1 MGWTPTRCAVTSGEY
16 SARSLLTWESEY
28 SLPGSYRKIVHKPT
42 NVSWEH
48 IKYTDPDIPLAQ
60 ADEDRL
66 LGFNIPA
73 KNDPEGKFDALKIS
87 WSLGTS
93 SYATMALREI
103 TRQETSSWHQI
114 GLTAEGE
121 DQAHKGTAE

>member
-1 MGWTPTRCAVTSGEY
+1 M
-16 SARSLLTWESEY
+16 
-28 SLPGSYRKIVHKPT
+28 PGSYRKIVHKPS
-42 NVSWEH
+42 NVSWQH

-60 ADEDRL
+60 ADEDGL
-66 LGFNIPA
+66 LGLNIPA
-73 KNDPEGKFDALKIS
+73 EDDPDAKFNALKIS

-114 GLTAEGE
+114 GLTLEGE
-121 DQAHKGTAE
+121 DQAHKGSGDQKAGQREDAPDE

>member
-1 MGWTPTRCAVTSGEY
+1 M
-16 SARSLLTWESEY
+16 
-28 SLPGSYRKIVHKPT
+28 HKPS
-42 NVSWEH
+42 NVTWEH
-48 IKYTDPDIPLAQ
+48 IQYTDPDIPLVQ

-66 LGFNIPA
+66 LGFNAPA
-73 KNDPEGKFDALKIS
+73 QNDPSGKFHALKIS

-114 GLTAEGE
+114 GLSVEGE
-121 DQAHKGTAE
+121 DRGHRGTGDQKSGDNEVAG